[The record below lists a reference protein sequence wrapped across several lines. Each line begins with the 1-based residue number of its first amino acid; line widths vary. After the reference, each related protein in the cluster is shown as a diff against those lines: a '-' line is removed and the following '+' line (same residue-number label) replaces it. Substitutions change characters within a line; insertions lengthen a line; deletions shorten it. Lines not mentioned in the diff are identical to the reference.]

1 MSRSNLETHLAQSY
15 IQAPN
20 KIATVG
26 GIAFAYRESGVRSGV
41 PVVLL
46 NHWGAVLDDFDPR
59 IVEGLASQ
67 HHVIAIDYQGA
78 GLSGGASPVTID
90 AMARDTV
97 ELIRALGYKQVDLVG
112 FSMGGFVAQE
122 VASKVPGLVRRLI
135 LVSTG
140 PAGGKGI
147 DRIGALSWP
156 LILKGLLTLRD
167 PKASMFFTSTLNGQH
182 AARDYLMRVK
192 ERKVARDKGPTPRL
206 FFRQLKAIK
215 AWGKQPPQDL
225 ARLRIPVLIATGDS
239 DIIVASELSRDMAR
253 RIPLAQLVVYPDAGH
268 GGAFQYHADFV
279 SKALEFLK

>member
-1 MSRSNLETHLAQSY
+1 
-15 IQAPN
+15 
-20 KIATVG
+20 
-26 GIAFAYRESGVRSGV
+26 
-41 PVVLL
+41 
-46 NHWGAVLDDFDPR
+46 
-59 IVEGLASQ
+59 
-67 HHVIAIDYQGA
+67 
-78 GLSGGASPVTID
+78 
-90 AMARDTV
+90 
-97 ELIRALGYKQVDLVG
+97 
-112 FSMGGFVAQE
+112 MGGFVAQE